1 MSTPSNNFSAFSVPV
16 SVASGRNIFQNAR
29 IGQTRSSLLN
39 VYYFKAYG
47 TNDNTTTSFDGLET
61 TIVLSAVD
69 EAESHPA
76 YSPVTGKY
84 TAPVR
89 GLYTFEVC
97 TDDSSECCMK
107 VQRGTTTFYVVTGG
121 HGYST
126 EIALEQGDEVSI
138 ATNDS
143 TVSCST
149 YSAPFSK
156 SNSLTT
162 LINAP
167 RFTFGGRLVFAF

>member
-1 MSTPSNNFSAFSVPV
+1 MSTPSNNFSATSVPV

-61 TIVLSAVD
+61 TIVLNAVD
-69 EAESHPA
+69 ELESHHA
-76 YSPVTGKY
+76 YSTSTGKY

-89 GLYTFEVC
+89 GLYSFEIC
-97 TDDSSECCMK
+97 TDDSSDCVLK
-107 VQRGTTTFYVVTGG
+107 VERGSTTYYVISGG
-121 HGYST
+121 HGFST
-126 EIALEQGDEVSI
+126 EIALEQNDKVYLS
-138 ATNDS
+138 TNDS
-143 TVSCST
+143 TVSCTT

-156 SNSLTT
+156 ADNLTT

>member
-1 MSTPSNNFSAFSVPV
+1 MSTPSNNFSATSIPV

-29 IGQTRSSLLN
+29 VGQTRSSLLN

-47 TNDNTTTSFDGLET
+47 TIDGPTSFDGTES
-61 TIVLSAVD
+61 TIILNAID

-76 YSPVTGKY
+76 YSPSTGKY

-89 GLYTFEVC
+89 GLYSFEIC
-97 TDDSSECCMK
+97 TDDSSDCVLK
-107 VQRGTTTFYVVTGG
+107 VQRGSTTYYVVSGG
-121 HGYST
+121 HGFST
-126 EIALEQGDEVSI
+126 EVALEQGDQVYL

-143 TVSCST
+143 TVNCRS

-156 SNSLTT
+156 VNSLTT

-167 RFTFGGRLVFAF
+167 NFTFGGRLVFAF

>member
-1 MSTPSNNFSAFSVPV
+1 MSTPSNNFSATSIPV
-16 SVASGRNIFQNAR
+16 SVSSGRNIFQNAR

-47 TNDNTTTSFDGLET
+47 TTDSTTSFDGVET
-61 TIVLSAVD
+61 TIVLNAVD
-69 EAESHPA
+69 ELESHTA
-76 YSPVTGKY
+76 YSTTTGKY

-89 GLYTFEVC
+89 GLYSFEIC
-97 TDDSSECCMK
+97 TDDSSDCVLK
-107 VQRGTTTFYVVTGG
+107 VQRGSTTYYHVSGG
-121 HGYST
+121 HGFST
-126 EIALEQGDEVSI
+126 EIALEQNDQVSI

-156 SNSLTT
+156 ANNLTT

>member
-1 MSTPSNNFSAFSVPV
+1 MSTPSNNFSATSVPV

-47 TNDNTTTSFDGLET
+47 TTNETTSFEGDET

-69 EAESHPA
+69 EVESHSA

-89 GLYTFEVC
+89 GLYTFEIC
-97 TDDSSECCMK
+97 TDDSSECTLK
-107 VQRGTTTFYVVTGG
+107 VQRGSTTFYVITGG
-121 HGYST
+121 HGFST
-126 EIALEQGDEVSI
+126 EIALEQNDQVSI
-138 ATNDS
+138 STNDS
-143 TVSCST
+143 TVSCSS

-156 SNSLTT
+156 ANSLTT
-162 LINAP
+162 LVNAP

>member
-1 MSTPSNNFSAFSVPV
+1 MSTPANNFSAFSVPV

-47 TNDNTTTSFDGLET
+47 TNDNSTTSFDGLET
-61 TIVLSAVD
+61 TIVLNAVD
-69 EAESHPA
+69 EAESHSA
-76 YSPVTGKY
+76 YSPSTGKY

-89 GLYTFEVC
+89 GLYTFEIC
-97 TDDSSECCMK
+97 TDDSSDCVLK
-107 VQRGTTTFYVVTGG
+107 VQRGSSTYYVISGG
-121 HGYST
+121 HGFST
-126 EIALEQGDEVSI
+126 EIALEQNDQVSI

-143 TVSCST
+143 TVNCTT

-156 SNSLTT
+156 ADSLTT
-162 LINAP
+162 LVNAP